1 MKNPCWV
8 SPDIC
13 LIGRI
18 SGEMVGH
25 LFIQYPSTYSL
36 YHWQVWKEC
45 YQDLS
50 YSLLRLLKEK
60 DPKVV
65 KLHSLSYFGDLEGE
79 TLECAMKGIILE
91 TRCGICQL
99 PWWSLYA
106 STTENLWRFLLPFQR
121 QIGLLSQSSDSSR
134 RGFSQCGCPSHEGRV
149 KIVLLLPPFFLFEM
163 KRNLYWIG

>member
-1 MKNPCWV
+1 MGRWWVTCSYSTLALIPC
-8 SPDIC
+8 I
-13 LIGRI
+13 IGRYEKNVI
-18 SGEMVGH
+18 RTLVIA
-25 LFIQYPSTYSL
+25 FWDFWRRRIQ
-36 YHWQVWKEC
+36 
-45 YQDLS
+45 
-50 YSLLRLLKEK
+50 
-60 DPKVV
+60 
-65 KLHSLSYFGDLEGE
+65 KLWNFTLLSYFGDLEGE